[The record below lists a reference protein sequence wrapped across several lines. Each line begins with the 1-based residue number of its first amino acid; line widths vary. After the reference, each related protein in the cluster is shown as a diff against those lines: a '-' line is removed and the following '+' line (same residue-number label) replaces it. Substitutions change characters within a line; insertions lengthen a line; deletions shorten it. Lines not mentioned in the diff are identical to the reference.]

1 MTAWWVLNVGIVLVA
16 VLAFSRRSS
25 KPAKEEADEDE

>member
-1 MTAWWVLNVGIVLVA
+1 VLNVGIVLVA